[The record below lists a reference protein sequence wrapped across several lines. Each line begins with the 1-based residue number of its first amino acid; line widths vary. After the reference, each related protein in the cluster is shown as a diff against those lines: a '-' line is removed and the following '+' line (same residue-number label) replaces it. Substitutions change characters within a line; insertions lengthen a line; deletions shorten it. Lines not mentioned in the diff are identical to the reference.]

1 MIESR
6 LRKISK
12 LSKKIGDDIDLIQ
25 GAGGNVSE
33 KIGDDLWVK
42 ASGCWLSDA
51 LKENIFISVNYKNI
65 FICIYLGKQALY
77 LSVLV

>member
-65 FICIYLGKQALY
+65 LTNIDNQK
-77 LSVLV
+77 SDPVSSEVM